1 MSFKQEVNKMDRKK
15 FFLSASLA
23 AAGIALFKYIP
34 FTSAKKNFDSKKVGV
49 KINPLAV
56 SRKKVGEKNVG

>member
-1 MSFKQEVNKMDRKK
+1 MNLNQTKNKMDRKK
-15 FFLSASLA
+15 FFLSATLA

-34 FTSAKKNFDSKKVGV
+34 FTSTKKKFESKKVEV

-56 SRKKVGEKNVG
+56 SRKKVGEKNV

>member
-1 MSFKQEVNKMDRKK
+1 MNLNQTKNKMDRKK
-15 FFLSASLA
+15 FFISATLA

-34 FTSAKKNFDSKKVGV
+34 FTSTKKKFELKKIEV

-56 SRKKVGEKNVG
+56 SRKKVGEKNV

>member
-1 MSFKQEVNKMDRKK
+1 MNLNQTKNKMDRKK
-15 FFLSASLA
+15 FFLSATLA

-34 FTSAKKNFDSKKVGV
+34 FTSTKRKIESKKVEV

-56 SRKKVGEKNVG
+56 SRKKVGEKNV

>member
-1 MSFKQEVNKMDRKK
+1 MDRKK
-15 FFLSASLA
+15 FFLSATLA

-34 FTSAKKNFDSKKVGV
+34 FTSAKKKFESKKVEV

-56 SRKKVGEKNVG
+56 SRKKVGEKNV

>member
-1 MSFKQEVNKMDRKK
+1 MNLNQTKNKMDRKN
-15 FFLSASLA
+15 FFLSATLA

-34 FTSAKKNFDSKKVGV
+34 FTSTKKKFETRKVEV

-56 SRKKVGEKNVG
+56 SRKKVGEKNV

>member
-1 MSFKQEVNKMDRKK
+1 MSLNQGKNKMDRKK

-34 FTSAKKNFDSKKVGV
+34 FTSAKRNFNSKKVEV

-56 SRKKVGEKNVG
+56 SRKKVGEKNV

>member
-1 MSFKQEVNKMDRKK
+1 MNRKK
-15 FFLSASLA
+15 FFLSATLA

-34 FTSAKKNFDSKKVGV
+34 FTSTKKRFESKKVEV

-56 SRKKVGEKNVG
+56 SRKKAGEKNV

>member
-1 MSFKQEVNKMDRKK
+1 MNLNQTKNKMDRKK
-15 FFLSASLA
+15 FFLAATLA

-34 FTSAKKNFDSKKVGV
+34 FTSAKKKFGSKKVEV

-56 SRKKVGEKNVG
+56 SRKKLGEKNV

>member
-1 MSFKQEVNKMDRKK
+1 MRINQEKNKMDRKK

-23 AAGIALFKYIP
+23 VAGIALFKFIP
-34 FTSAKKNFDSKKVGV
+34 FTSAKRNFDSQKVEV

-56 SRKKVGEKNVG
+56 SRKKVGEKNV

>member
-1 MSFKQEVNKMDRKK
+1 MDRKK
-15 FFLSASLA
+15 FFLAATLA

-34 FTSAKKNFDSKKVGV
+34 FTSAKKKFGSKKVEV

-56 SRKKVGEKNVG
+56 SRKKLGEKNV

>member
-1 MSFKQEVNKMDRKK
+1 MNQTQESKKMNRKK

-23 AAGIALFKYIP
+23 AAAVAFFKYIP
-34 FTSAKKNFDSKKVGV
+34 FTLAKRNFSSKKVEV

-56 SRKKVGEKNVG
+56 SRKKVGEKNV

>member
-1 MSFKQEVNKMDRKK
+1 MNLNQTKNKMNRKK
-15 FFLSASLA
+15 FFLSATLA

-34 FTSAKKNFDSKKVGV
+34 FTSTKKRFESKKVEV

-56 SRKKVGEKNVG
+56 SRKKAGEKNV

>member
-1 MSFKQEVNKMDRKK
+1 MSFNQGKNRMDRKK
-15 FFLSASLA
+15 FFISASLA
-23 AAGIALFKYIP
+23 AAGIALFRFIP
-34 FTSAKKNFDSKKVGV
+34 FTSTKRNSSSKKVEV

>member
-1 MSFKQEVNKMDRKK
+1 MITNQTKNKMDRKK

-34 FTSAKKNFDSKKVGV
+34 FISFNRKTESKKVQV
-49 KINPLAV
+49 QINPLAV

>member
-1 MSFKQEVNKMDRKK
+1 MNRKK

-23 AAGIALFKYIP
+23 AAAVALFKYIP
-34 FTSAKKNFDSKKVGV
+34 FTLAKRNFSSKKVEV

-56 SRKKVGEKNVG
+56 SRKKVGEKNV